1 MKKLFVF
8 LTIVL
13 SLSLASCVAN
23 KIDEN
28 NMISPDVPPVTELD
42 TVIENDEKEDV
53 SPKEEQVEK
62 PKTALE
68 IIALADTFELDM
80 SMENFSLDGI
90 LDEVVLQ
97 ETEDAGEKYQFS
109 TAYLGDS
116 VTLGLGVF
124 GNHPKEKVIAKGSIN
139 PLDAVDKKLIELEDG
154 TLVNF
159 PDALKR
165 LDVDRA
171 ILTFGAN
178 AISIMS
184 EETFL
189 NCYIMLI
196 DKIKETCPDVE
207 IIIQSI
213 SPIATTCTLKKF
225 TNNLINR
232 SNLLLL
238 VLSYAK
244 DVHFLNSAPVLKD
257 ENGYLILDYCSSD
270 DGIHINE
277 AGYKKW
283 IDFMRCHAKVSE

>member
-1 MKKLFVF
+1 MKNALVLFLAVLTLF
-8 LTIVL
+8 LV
-13 SLSLASCVAN
+13 SCTQNEVSEN
-23 KIDEN
+23 KNEPFIPPATEEN
-28 NMISPDVPPVTELD
+28 KPVED
-42 TVIENDEKEDV
+42 TQETPTPK
-53 SPKEEQVEK
+53 KEEK
-62 PKTALE
+62 PETALE
-68 IIALADTFELDM
+68 IIDFANTFEIDM

-90 LDEVVLQ
+90 LEEVVLQ
-97 ETEDAGEKYQFS
+97 ESDDAGDEYQFS

-139 PLDAVDKKLIELEDG
+139 PLDAVDKKLIELDDG

-159 PDALKR
+159 PDALSK
-165 LDVDRA
+165 LDVERA
-171 ILTFGAN
+171 VLTFGAN

-225 TNNLINR
+225 TNDLINR

-238 VLSYAK
+238 VLAYSK
-244 DVHFLNSAPVLKD
+244 DVHFLNSAPALKD
-257 ENGYLILDYCSSD
+257 ENGYLLLDYCSSD

-277 AGYKKW
+277 SGYNEW
-283 IDFMRCHAKVSE
+283 IDYLRRHAKIPE

>member
-1 MKKLFVF
+1 MKKLLVF
-8 LTIVL
+8 ALIISTFFLV
-13 SLSLASCVAN
+13 SCVAN
-23 KIDEN
+23 KVDEN
-28 NMISPDVPPVTELD
+28 KIIIPDNTPVTENDTSNENIITETPTDEED
-42 TVIENDEKEDV
+42 TV
-53 SPKEEQVEK
+53 QK
-62 PKTALE
+62 PQTALE
-68 IIALADTFELDM
+68 IIALADTFEIDM
-80 SMENFSLDGI
+80 SMETFSLDGI
-90 LDEVVLQ
+90 LDEVVLK
-97 ETEDAGEKYQFS
+97 ETLDAGDDYQFS

-124 GNHPKEKVIAKGSIN
+124 GNHPKDKVIAKGSIN

-154 TLVNF
+154 TFVNF
-159 PDALKR
+159 PEALLK

-238 VLSYAK
+238 VLAYSK

-257 ENGYLILDYCSSD
+257 ENGYLFLDYCSSD

-277 AGYKKW
+277 AGYRKW
-283 IDFMRCHAKVSE
+283 IEFMRCHALISE